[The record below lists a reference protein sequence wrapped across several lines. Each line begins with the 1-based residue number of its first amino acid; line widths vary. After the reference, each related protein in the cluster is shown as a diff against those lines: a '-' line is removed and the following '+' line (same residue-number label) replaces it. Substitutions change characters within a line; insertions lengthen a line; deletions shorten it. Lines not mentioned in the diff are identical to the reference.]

1 MKQLLAFMLIP
12 FCLAPL
18 LLYSSEKSEWSNEM
32 QYSLISNVATDAF
45 YFDKI
50 PNNPNL
56 YHSASSYKDSNLT
69 AVSHTI
75 KPNSKITITG
85 MIINDNLIPVFVL
98 SDGTY
103 IEASHQIIYDDIVY
117 SQEKVDLDYWLE
129 EDFKVYN
136 QPLVYGSKEVKSSL
150 TSYTQIHLTEKAVTE
165 QGVYYKVSGKGW
177 ISEDYLSV
185 TDNRMKKIQNL
196 LTQKYNQP
204 NYSIFV
210 KQLNTQKSAGINEN
224 TKMYAASVAKLA
236 TLYYTQEQI
245 QDGKLKFTDKLKYIS
260 EVNNFKEAYNPSGS
274 GKISKTADNKE
285 YNVENLLKAVAQNSD
300 NVATNILGYYVAEQY
315 DKDFQDEIDALSGMK
330 WDMKERNISAEAA
343 ANMMEAI
350 YYQDG
355 KIIEYLSSTDYD
367 DSRIAKDISV
377 QVSHKI
383 GDAYDYKHDVAI
395 IYAEEP
401 YIVSIFTDK
410 ASYDDITRIADDIY
424 AVLK

>member
-1 MKQLLAFMLIP
+1 MT
-12 FCLAPL
+12 PL
-18 LLYSSEKSEWSNEM
+18 HLFSSEKNVEWPNEM
-32 QYSLISNVATDAF
+32 QYELSSNAATAAF
-45 YFDKI
+45 YFDTI

-56 YHSASSYKDSNLT
+56 YSSTPVYKNSSLT
-69 AVSHTI
+69 VVSKTI
-75 KPNSKITITG
+75 KPNSKITITDFL
-85 MIINDNLIPVFVL
+85 INDDLIPVFML
-98 SDGTY
+98 ADGTY
-103 IEASHQIIYDDIVY
+103 IEASHRLIYDDIVY
-117 SQEKVDLDYWLE
+117 SKENVDLNYWLK
-129 EDFKVYN
+129 DNFKVYN

-150 TSYTQIHLTEKAVTE
+150 TAYTQIHLTEKAVTE

-177 ISEDYLSV
+177 ISEEDLSAE
-185 TDNRMKKIQNL
+185 DNRMQKVQNL
-196 LTQKYNQP
+196 LTQKYNQS

-210 KQLNTQKSAGINEN
+210 KQLKTQKSAGINEN

-245 QDGKLKFTDKLKYIS
+245 QNGNIKLSDKLKYTS
-260 EVNNFKEAYNPSGS
+260 DVNSFKEAYNPSGS

-285 YNVENLLKAVAQNSD
+285 YSVETLLKAVAQNSD
-300 NVATNILGYYVAEQY
+300 NVATNILGYYVAKQY
-315 DKDFQDEIDALSGMK
+315 DNDFQTEIDSLSGMK
-330 WDMKERNISAEAA
+330 WDMKERNISAKAA
-343 ANMMEAI
+343 ANMMEAV

-355 KIIEYLSSTDYD
+355 KIIEYLSATDYD

-401 YIVSIFTDK
+401 YIVSVFTDK
-410 ASYDDITRIADDIY
+410 ATYDDITKIADDIY